1 MYGDHPSI
9 PPFAKARRMGHPSI
23 CCKVDPPASEPTIA
37 AQKKMLLTL
46 AALWLLLYSSFTLF
60 VRRCS
65 MMPTQCTPRWREK
78 WSCVMTGSLSTPTV
92 SAISKRLRFCT
103 GAWPR
108 ASPSLVRRIGPPE
121 CPSPSPPLPCSWW
134 STRLDRRLFAS
145 DTAGFYA
152 ALILL
157 TSFGIFIYTRIL
169 IPDVIVCLWLS
180 LAMLMFWISLEQP
193 QPSRSTAWGFAV
205 ACALGVLTKG
215 LIGVV
220 FPLGI
225 VFSFL
230 LLNRNLGHLKRWHPV
245 SSLLLFLIIAL
256 PWHIAAGIANPSQGQ
271 VHGFFWFYFINEHL
285 LRYLNRRVPRDYD
298 TVPLLLFW
306 ALLGAFLVPWIAFVF
321 RALVPVRMRSSLR
334 RVRLPRHDQA
344 WNLLAIWAAFVMLF
358 FSFSTRQEYY
368 SLPALPPLALMIGGW
383 LNREEKLLSS
393 RPAPHRRTPH
403 RRCPL
408 FARSHCLRDCKL
420 AGHTCSYPI
429 SGDGSFHAATQNPGD
444 YALSLGHFLDLSAR
458 SMGAFR
464 CAPHPDRD
472 CLTSRDLCQHDF
484 PLHQPDPLGNYTLV
498 AMMVVMLIAAHSALV
513 TFSPV
518 LSSKALADAIGSR
531 LHPGDVVEINGE
543 YEAGSTLGFYLRRQV
558 RILNGRSS
566 DLWYGSTIPRRT
578 WDLRRRRLIP
588 PAVEWSK
595 TNFPLDSEGSCSR
608 PAGPGLRN
616 RAKRGKRDPQQ
627 STVAR
632 AAAFGPLSPPPIDG
646 CPILRV
652 LCEGWDPQVL
662 PTLATSTASITESRK
677 FVHRKIY
684 RSDRREPAHLAVFQG
699 EMLPP
704 PRHGVPGK
712 APDPDPQC
720 HHIARRQQ
728 PQIAQY
734 LPISQHT
741 HTH

>member
-1 MYGDHPSI
+1 LTRPLRS
-9 PPFAKARRMGHPSI
+9 
-23 CCKVDPPASEPTIA
+23 PTIA
-37 AQKKMLLTL
+37 AQKKIILTL

-60 VRRCS
+60 
-65 MMPTQCTPRWREK
+65 
-78 WSCVMTGSLSTPTV
+78 
-92 SAISKRLRFCT
+92 
-103 GAWPR
+103 
-108 ASPSLVRRIGPPE
+108 
-121 CPSPSPPLPCSWW
+121 SPPLLDDADSVHAEVAREMVLRHDWVTLYANDIRYLEKAPLLYW
-134 STRLDRRLFAS
+134 SMAASFTLFGPQDWAARLPLVLATLAQFLVVYSTGRRLFAS

-180 LAMLMFWISLEQP
+180 LAMLFFWISLEQP
-193 QPSRSTAWGFAV
+193 QPSRATAWGFAV
-205 ACALGVLTKG
+205 ASALGVLTKG

-220 FPLGI
+220 FPIGI
-225 VFSFL
+225 VFIFL

-344 WNLLAIWAAFVMLF
+344 WNLLAIWAAFVMVF

-383 LNREEKLLSS
+383 LNREEKCSARDPRRIAGRRIAIVLFLLGAAVSVIATYLAIRA
-393 RPAPHRRTPH
+393 RP
-403 RRCPL
+403 PL
-408 FARSHCLRDCKL
+408 PGTDLSTLL
-420 AGHTCSYPI
+420 
-429 SGDGSFHAATQNPGD
+429 TQNPGD
-444 YALSLGHFLDLSAR
+444 YALSLGHFLDLSVR

-464 CAPHPDRD
+464 VPLI
-472 CLTSRDLCQHDF
+472 LTAIALPVGTFANMIFRSINLIR
-484 PLHQPDPLGNYTLV
+484 LGNYALV

-518 LSSKALADAIGSR
+518 LSSKALADAIGPR
-531 LHPGDVVEINGE
+531 LHPVDVVEINGE

-566 DLWYGSTIPRRT
+566 DLWYGSQFHDAPAIF
-578 WDLRRRRLIP
+578 DDDASFRRLWKGPNRIFLWTP
-588 PAVEWSK
+588 QDHVPAL
-595 TNFPLDSEGSCSR
+595 P
-608 PAGPGLRN
+608 GP
-616 RAKRGKRDPQQ
+616 
-627 STVAR
+627 
-632 AAAFGPLSPPPIDG
+632 
-646 CPILRV
+646 
-652 LCEGWDPQVL
+652 
-662 PTLATSTASITESRK
+662 
-677 FVHRKIY
+677 IY
-684 RSDRREPAHLAVFQG
+684 A
-699 EMLPP
+699 
-704 PRHGVPGK
+704 
-712 APDPDPQC
+712 
-720 HHIARRQQ
+720 
-728 PQIAQY
+728 IAQSGGKEI
-734 LPISQHT
+734 LSNQP
-741 HTH
+741 